1 MILCHDVIWLSKY
14 SSTYCM
20 RERGHAGKH
29 NIENC
34 EPVEEK
40 PDYNLPLSGGPK
52 RIKEK
57 KEERNVDTSSS
68 GIAN

>member
-1 MILCHDVIWLSKY
+1 MILCHEVIWLSKS

-20 RERGHAGKH
+20 RERGHEGKH

-40 PDYNLPLSGGPK
+40 KD
-52 RIKEK
+52 
-57 KEERNVDTSSS
+57 DTKQE
-68 GIAN
+68 NKNKTCL